1 MKNELEQMKHEQKT
15 KEGRKKNQRIT
26 NNDLKFFDASSI
38 DILEVSWNRG
48 GRGFEAGKFWK
59 NLQSKYFPNYGFQ
72 NRMEIYYK

>member
-38 DILEVSWNRG
+38 DIASAVYQLGTPSR
-48 GRGFEAGKFWK
+48 
-59 NLQSKYFPNYGFQ
+59 
-72 NRMEIYYK
+72 